1 MMPIKL
7 LTENAIIPTRA
18 TEQAAGLDL
27 YAAESKML
35 IPGDRAIVGTG
46 ISIAIPPGFA
56 GLIWPR
62 SGLAMRHGVDVLAG
76 VIDADYRGELC
87 VVLINHGWV
96 DYYIQEGDLIAQL
109 VIQPVAMLEPTQVD
123 DLPPTAR
130 GEGGFGSTGV

>member
-1 MMPIKL
+1 MIPVKL
-7 LTENAIIPTRA
+7 LTENAIMPTRA
-18 TEQAAGLDL
+18 TKQAAGLDL

-87 VVLINHGWV
+87 VVLINHGKA
-96 DYYIQEGDLIAQL
+96 DCHIRAGDRIAQL
-109 VIQPVAMLEPTQVD
+109 VIQPVAMMEPTQVD
-123 DLPPTAR
+123 DLPPTVR
-130 GEGGFGSTGV
+130 GAGGFGSTGA